1 MKTSASPALRRDGRV
16 VNEGYLSEISNREGR
31 EAPEG
36 WGMESIIIIHSMNI
50 RGAGDEN
57 PCVSRLEAGR
67 KGGEQR
73 VRETYEG

>member
-1 MKTSASPALRRDGRV
+1 
-16 VNEGYLSEISNREGR
+16 
-31 EAPEG
+31 
-36 WGMESIIIIHSMNI
+36 MESIIIIHSMNI